1 MKIKIFAA
9 IIFAI
14 ACFYLTPKA
23 IAAPDKIAF
32 TIAPPKIENKINPGE
47 NWASAIAVINNGI
60 DPITVYANVVDF
72 KGKDGGGVEYIKNIN
87 IATGSENLYLS
98 RWITINQDPIIIL
111 PQEKKFIPFSIAVPA
126 DAEAGG
132 HYAAIMMGTRPQDKE
147 SGSYVSISS
156 MLSCL
161 ILLDVKGNVYE
172 RGAIREFSTG
182 KSFYQHPESDFKV
195 VFENKG
201 NIHLQPQGEIRIFNY
216 FDKEA
221 GVIPINQKSDY
232 GNVLPGSKRA
242 WDFKWRGEESLLS
255 IGRYKAVLALTYG
268 NEDRQTESRIL
279 YFWVADLKVITLLF
293 SGLIFFILSIVV
305 IARLSVRRAIRQA
318 KLEAGIIIDRKK
330 KI

>member
-1 MKIKIFAA
+1 MKKNFFAA
-9 IIFAI
+9 IVFAF
-14 ACFYLTPKA
+14 ACFYITPKA

-47 NWASAIAVINNGI
+47 SWASAIAVINNGI

-72 KGKDGGGVEYIKNIN
+72 RGKDGGGVEYIKNIN
-87 IATGSENLYLS
+87 TATGSENLYLS
-98 RWITINQDPIIIL
+98 RWISIPQDPITIL
-111 PQEKKFIPFSIAVPA
+111 PQEKKFIPFSIVVPA

-147 SGSYVSISS
+147 SGSYVNISS

-172 RGAIREFSTG
+172 RGIIREFSTE

-216 FDKEA
+216 FGKEA
-221 GVIPINQKSDY
+221 GVIPINQKSEY
-232 GNVLPGSKRA
+232 GNVLPNSKRA
-242 WDFKWRGEESLLS
+242 WDFEWQGEGGILS
-255 IGRYKAVLALTYG
+255 MGRYKAVLALAYG
-268 NEDRQTESRIL
+268 NEARQTDSRIL
-279 YFWVADLKVITLLF
+279 YFWVADLKIIALIL
-293 SGLIFFILSIVV
+293 SGFIFFILSIVV

-318 KLEAGIIIDRKK
+318 QLEAGIVIERKK
-330 KI
+330 KN